1 MLKKLIVVFTL
12 LLMSNTAVQAFTFKI
27 ATLSSDGSVWMEN
40 MRAGGKEISEKTE
53 NRVKFKF
60 YPGGVMGGDKNV
72 LRKMKFGQLHGGAMP
87 NSGLAAIY
95 PEIQLYNL
103 VMKFQSFEEVDYI
116 RQRMD
121 VLLTEGLDKKNLVSF
136 GFAEMGFAYIMST
149 TPIETVADL
158 QQQKVWAPDSNK
170 IAINAFKACS
180 VSPIP
185 LPLRDVLMGLQT
197 GMINTVTGTPIGA
210 LALQW
215 HTKIKYVTEL
225 PLSYVFGVFVIDK
238 KSFNKISKQD
248 QQIVRTVM
256 TQVARNIDK
265 QSREDNINGIAALK
279 NQGVKFITVENSA
292 ANELKNIMESANTQI
307 VTDSGLSENLVQQL
321 DKNLADFRANPVQTE
336 VVAE

>member
-12 LLMSNTAVQAFTFKI
+12 MLMSSTTVQAFTFKI
-27 ATLSSDGSVWMEN
+27 ATLSSDGSVWMKN
-40 MRAGGKEISEKTE
+40 MRAGAKEISEKTE

-87 NSGLAAIY
+87 NAGLAGVY
-95 PEIQLYNL
+95 PDIQLYNL
-103 VMKFQSFEEVDYI
+103 VMKFQSFEEVDYV
-116 RQRMD
+116 RQRTD
-121 VLLTEGLDKKNLVSF
+121 VLLTEGLDKKGFVSF

-149 TPIETVADL
+149 TPITSVSDL

-170 IAINAFKACS
+170 LAINAFKECS

-197 GMINTVTGTPIGA
+197 GMIDTVTGTPIGA

-225 PLSYVFGVFVIDK
+225 PLSYIFGVFVIDK

-248 QQIVRTVM
+248 QQIVRNVM
-256 TQVARNIDK
+256 ADVVRKIDK
-265 QSREDNINGIAALK
+265 QSRKDNINGIAALK
-279 NQGVKFITVENSA
+279 NQGVKFLSVENSA
-292 ANELKNIMESANTQI
+292 AKELKNIMESANTQI
-307 VTDSGLSENLVQQL
+307 VTNSSLSDNLVQQL
-321 DKNLADFRANPVQTE
+321 DKNLSEFRANPVQAE
-336 VVAE
+336 AVAE